1 MSNDLIVM
9 DNSIVTSAYNLS
21 VNEQRLIYCALKQM
35 PKYDPKN
42 PNKEPPLDPKT
53 PFFITRDDFIE
64 LGANPD
70 NVAKEI
76 RQATR
81 DLMKKSLFV
90 RTPEGVREFHWL
102 SEVLRY
108 DRNAEQKLREKYPN
122 PSDYNKYIDSLR
134 FYNLIDALP
143 FHKADDNI
151 VARVVFHEKVIPLLS
166 DLKASFTQFLL
177 SDVAEF
183 SSIYSYRLYQLFMQY
198 LNKETG
204 KGWTQ
209 IDFFDLRYMLMLL
222 DKYPATKD
230 LRVNVIDVAIKEIN
244 EKSPLKAEYE
254 LIKKGR
260 KFVAVKF
267 TFELKEQVKKPKDTE
282 RDPKTID
289 MFSGFTDIERQT
301 IQNRID
307 EHIKRLDQQGEIVG
321 DFHRKNIEK
330 KAIAERWG
338 LDVLAERERKKAE
351 KKAQKEREQV
361 QQQAIDE
368 QKRLELEQAEQRKN
382 AMIAKF
388 ESLPHDEQERI
399 LDEVGDK
406 VSGVFSDFY
415 KRARASGTAHKD
427 VMFVSWFFKVLELR

>member
-35 PKYDPKN
+35 PKGMPVA
-42 PNKEPPLDPKT
+42 PNT

-81 DLMKKSLFV
+81 ELMKKSLFV
-90 RTPEGVREFHWL
+90 RTPQGIREFHWL

-108 DRNAEQKLREKYPN
+108 DRNAEQKLRERYPN
-122 PSDYNKYIDSLR
+122 PSDYDKYINALR
-134 FYNLIDALP
+134 MYNLIDALP
-143 FHKADDNI
+143 THKADDNI
-151 VARVVFHEKVIPLLS
+151 VARVIFHEKVIPLLS

-183 SSIYSYRLYQLFMQY
+183 SSIYSYRIYQLFMQY
-198 LNKETG
+198 LNKATG

-209 IDFFDLRYMLMLL
+209 IDFYDLRYMLMLL

-244 EKSPLKAEYE
+244 EKSPIKAEYE

-260 KFVAVKF
+260 KYTAVKF
-267 TFELKEQVKKPKDTE
+267 TFELKEKDKKKKGDTE
-282 RDPKTID
+282 RDPNTID
-289 MFSGFTDIERQT
+289 WVNGATDNE
-301 IQNRID
+301 
-307 EHIKRLDQQGEIVG
+307 L
-321 DFHRKNIEK
+321 K
-330 KAIAERWG
+330 KAPSWQTKG
-338 LDVLAERERKKAE
+338 LSDAQIRKIGVNKQE
-351 KKAQKEREQV
+351 F
-361 QQQAIDE
+361 IDANSGKISPNDRRGYDE
-368 QKRLELEQAEQRKN
+368 
-382 AMIAKF
+382 IF
-388 ESLPHDEQERI
+388 ESWKPQLKDPKQAVTFNKVQEL
-399 LDEVGDK
+399 LDR
-406 VSGVFSDFY
+406 
-415 KRARASGTAHKD
+415 KRTS
-427 VMFVSWFFKVLELR
+427 